1 MKRVIIPALAGTVL
15 SSTPASALPPDP
27 LRDMCNGVFV
37 AVTNAVAHPSHV
49 FNLLD
54 IASGAR
60 TPTTPQLLTQ
70 FRDQL
75 AKAAPACD
83 AAPERA
89 AACVEGPRRLS
100 SDSNRTYTAADICAA
115 TADIGATVA
124 AAARRGAEHAKI
136 TAPSGTPDIRDGWI
150 PSLAPVAYATYF
162 QPDPK
167 QVERVTDK
175 ATALYEAAGIPVPE
189 DLSWLWAE
197 NAAWWADYKKVVDD
211 GMDTWKLVPT
221 QCSGYYCSVA
231 KQAVLKQH
239 PKARVVAVR
248 SDNDWNVIAH
258 TTTGV
263 PLRRIVNTF
272 VAYQMDGEPAC
283 QVRSVDIVEQHK
295 GAGSYTPA
303 RDGKVGY
310 VRFQRCP

>member
-1 MKRVIIPALAGTVL
+1 MKRLTVLALAGTL
-15 SSTPASALPPDP
+15 LAPTAASALPPDP

-37 AVTNAVAHPSHV
+37 AATNTLDHASHIY
-49 FNLLD
+49 NLLD
-54 IASGAR
+54 MASGGK
-60 TPTTPQLLTQ
+60 TPTTPQLLSQ

-83 AAPERA
+83 TAPERA
-89 AACVEGPRRLS
+89 AACVKGPTRSS
-100 SDSNRTYTAADICAA
+100 SDTNRTYTAADVCAA
-115 TADIGATVA
+115 TADIDATVA
-124 AAARRGAEHAKI
+124 AAARRGAEYAKI
-136 TAPSGTPDIRDGWI
+136 TAPSDKPDIREGWI

-167 QVERVTDK
+167 QVARATDK

-189 DLSWLWAE
+189 DLSWLWAD
-197 NAAWWADYKKVVDD
+197 NAAWWAEYKKVVDD
-211 GMDTWKLVPT
+211 GIDTWKLVPT
-221 QCSGYYCSVA
+221 NCSGYYCAVA
-231 KQAVLKQH
+231 KKAVMKQH

-248 SDNDWNVIAH
+248 SDNDWNVIEH
-258 TTTGV
+258 KTTGA

-272 VAYQMDGEPAC
+272 VAYQMPGEPAC

-295 GAGSYTPA
+295 GAGRYTPA
-303 RDGKVGY
+303 RAGKVGY